1 MSNKEAIEEIHA
13 ESTYWKDYL
22 ERTCINYIKNT
33 DNSMKDRLE
42 VFHKYYKGKLSFES
56 IK

>member
-1 MSNKEAIEEIHA
+1 MSNKEAIEEISN
-13 ESTYWKDYL
+13 ETTYWKDYL
-22 ERTCINYIKNT
+22 ERTCINYIKNQ

-42 VFHKYYKGKLSFES
+42 IFHKYYRGLLPFES